1 MLMILNGQ
9 NVNNNMENQFFQ
21 IECLNSN
28 GLKIKATINLDI
40 KQEKNPTI
48 IDLKTREPYTFQGD
62 YKVYYFIYNDEEGR
76 TFKEKDIRTSD
87 AFYKLYKDTDSYN
100 IKMLIKGCSIDY
112 YMVKFLKNTLYA
124 MKLSLG
130 ERVDYKTTKVSIF
143 SSEEDI
149 EKVVTLEE
157 QNAYYNQWLK
167 SIEGLPY

>member
-62 YKVYYFIYNDEEGR
+62 YKAV
-76 TFKEKDIRTSD
+76 
-87 AFYKLYKDTDSYN
+87 SYTH
-100 IKMLIKGCSIDY
+100 L
-112 YMVKFLKNTLYA
+112 TLP
-124 MKLSLG
+124 
-130 ERVDYKTTKVSIF
+130 TK
-143 SSEEDI
+143 
-149 EKVVTLEE
+149 
-157 QNAYYNQWLK
+157 A
-167 SIEGLPY
+167 